1 MSTIFTKIINK
12 EIPAYIVFENEK
24 VIAFLDIFPKQ
35 YGHTLVVP
43 KVEVEA
49 IYDLPSDYY
58 DEVFRVAKEIAKA
71 QILIFDAA
79 KVAYLSLGLEVPH
92 AHLHL
97 IPINSEKDVHSQ
109 AMFLEKEEFLDIRD
123 KIMSHL
129 VI

>member
-12 EIPAYIVFENEK
+12 EIPTSIVFENEK

-35 YGHTLVVP
+35 IGHTLVVP
-43 KVEVEA
+43 KLEVDS
-49 IYDLPSDYY
+49 IYDLPEEYY
-58 DEVFRVAKEIAKA
+58 NEVFRIAKEIAKA
-71 QILIFDAA
+71 QIRAFKST
-79 KVAYLSLGLEVPH
+79 KVSYLTLGLEVPH

-109 AMFLEKEEFLDIRD
+109 ALSLNSDEFLDIRE

-129 VI
+129 AI